1 MPRSPAKA
9 ALPTKQQVSAGGVV
23 FRRYR
28 GKIQFA
34 LICVAP
40 EMRWQL
46 PKGIVDKGETPEI
59 AALREVL
66 EETGLTAEIVEPIE
80 TIEYW
85 YVSGKGD
92 SRVRYHKFVHFFLM
106 KFVSGSVDDH
116 DHEVEEA
123 RWIAVDKAVD
133 LLAFR
138 SEREVVETAVK
149 LVSDS

>member
-1 MPRSPAKA
+1 
-9 ALPTKQQVSAGGVV
+9 VV

-34 LICVAP
+34 LISVAP

-59 AALREVL
+59 AATREVL
-66 EETGLTAEIVEPIE
+66 EETGLTAEILEPIE

-92 SRVRYHKFVHFFLM
+92 SRVRFHKFVHFFLM
-106 KFVSGSVDDH
+106 KFISGSVDDH

-123 RWIAVDKAVD
+123 KWIAADKALSV
-133 LLAFR
+133 LAFK
-138 SEREVVETAVK
+138 SEREVVEKALK
-149 LVSDS
+149 LLSNS

>member
-9 ALPTKQQVSAGGVV
+9 VLPTKQQVSAGGVV

-28 GKIQFA
+28 NKIQFA

-40 EMRWQL
+40 DMRWQL
-46 PKGIVDKGETPEI
+46 PKGIVDKGETPEL
-59 AALREVL
+59 AAIREVS
-66 EETGLTAEIVEPIE
+66 EETGLTAEIIEPIE

-106 KFVSGSVDDH
+106 QYLSGNVEDH

-123 RWIAVDKAVD
+123 RWIAVDKVVD
-133 LLAFR
+133 VLAFK
-138 SEREVVETAVK
+138 SEREVAEKAIK
-149 LVSDS
+149 LVSSL

>member
-1 MPRSPAKA
+1 
-9 ALPTKQQVSAGGVV
+9 VV

-34 LICVAP
+34 LISVAP

-59 AALREVL
+59 AATREVL
-66 EETGLTAEIVEPIE
+66 EETGLTAEILEPIE

-92 SRVRYHKFVHFFLM
+92 SRVRFHKFVHFFLM
-106 KFVSGSVDDH
+106 KSISGSVDDH

-123 RWIAVDKAVD
+123 KWIAADKALSV
-133 LLAFR
+133 LAFK
-138 SEREVVETAVK
+138 SEREVVEKALK
-149 LVSDS
+149 LLSNS